1 MHADISFF
9 TYCVLTVS
17 LSKSIIIFIYGKHL
31 ILPAQGTNTKDG
43 IRALTITT
51 INFIMVALPPP
62 TWKFFIF
69 SFSLALLLCMPK
81 CQPKQKSC
89 SSCISKDAYP
99 KNIPQN
105 SRTTSVQFT
114 WAYVVT
120 IHSTVCKSHYEPTV
134 NAQRCVSSALSKY
147 SKPFRN

>member
-1 MHADISFF
+1 MRSKAFVTHACWYIFF
-9 TYCVLTVS
+9 TCCVLTVS
-17 LSKSIIIFIYGKHL
+17 LSKSIIIIFIYGKHL
-31 ILPAQGTNTKDG
+31 ILSAQGTNTKNG

-69 SFSLALLLCMPK
+69 SFSLALSLCMPK

-105 SRTTSVQFT
+105 SRMHTASDFSPIYLSICSNYSFHGLQISL
-114 WAYVVT
+114 WA
-120 IHSTVCKSHYEPTV
+120 HG
-134 NAQRCVSSALSKY
+134 
-147 SKPFRN
+147 